1 MTKVVGY
8 VRVSRVGGREGDS
21 FLSPALQR
29 EQIESV
35 ARREGLTVVE
45 VLEELDASGGDN
57 KRPRW
62 NQAIEM
68 VERGEVGGIAVWNL
82 ARFSRSVRDALNALE
97 RIEAAGGTLHSAT
110 EPVNDRMHRTI
121 LLAIGENERDRAA
134 AGFRAATLNAMDR
147 GVFVGGTIPVGYRR
161 DADRRLEVDPDKAPV
176 VQGVF
181 ERKAEGWSSVR
192 LATWA
197 REQGHDLTP
206 EGATY
211 MVHNR
216 TYLGELRSGK
226 EVRKDAHPALV
237 TRALWNRCQEK
248 GLQSERTGRLKG
260 KFLLQ
265 GIASC
270 AGCGYGLRL
279 TSGGKKGTVFYHCR
293 HRHCT
298 EKAYANALRL
308 DDYVVNAL
316 DDLVNAADP
325 ATWIPLPG
333 DNRAIEEAETTLAEA
348 RSDLD
353 GFLGD
358 TKLRGILGADKYAET
373 VSDYVAVVNKAESDL
388 EEARGRHSGRFELA
402 GRLWLHEWGVP
413 EKHEYLSKMIAS
425 CAVTKGREPLSERCQ
440 VELR

>member
-1 MTKVVGY
+1 MGGEMTKVVGY

-192 LATWA
+192 LATWRRA
-197 REQGHDLTP
+197 SR
-206 EGATY
+206 AT
-211 MVHNR
+211 
-216 TYLGELRSGK
+216 T
-226 EVRKDAHPALV
+226 
-237 TRALWNRCQEK
+237 
-248 GLQSERTGRLKG
+248 
-260 KFLLQ
+260 
-265 GIASC
+265 
-270 AGCGYGLRL
+270 
-279 TSGGKKGTVFYHCR
+279 
-293 HRHCT
+293 
-298 EKAYANALRL
+298 
-308 DDYVVNAL
+308 
-316 DDLVNAADP
+316 
-325 ATWIPLPG
+325 
-333 DNRAIEEAETTLAEA
+333 
-348 RSDLD
+348 
-353 GFLGD
+353 
-358 TKLRGILGADKYAET
+358 
-373 VSDYVAVVNKAESDL
+373 
-388 EEARGRHSGRFELA
+388 
-402 GRLWLHEWGVP
+402 
-413 EKHEYLSKMIAS
+413 
-425 CAVTKGREPLSERCQ
+425 
-440 VELR
+440 